1 MDAGTV
7 FLLVVLP
14 IAILA
19 AAVWGYVALGRRG
32 P

>member
-1 MDAGTV
+1 MDAGAL

-14 IAILA
+14 AAILL

-32 P
+32 R